1 MGKVK
6 IKKSDVWID
15 MTPMSDV
22 MTLLLTFF
30 MLTSTFVKN
39 EPVKVVTPGSVSEI
53 KVPENGVLTILVSP
67 EKDAAGRPTGEGQ
80 VFMSID
86 NTDQLGSALDLMT
99 GNFGVSLNGEQI
111 QTFKSESTFGVPME
125 ELGAYLSLPTKARQ
139 AALPTKGIPLDSID
153 GGMSQF
159 QQWVNAARSV
169 NQDIKI
175 ALKADAKT
183 PYKTVK
189 KVMSELQDMDE
200 SHYYMITQL
209 KKQSED

>member
-39 EPVKVVTPGSVSEI
+39 EPVKVNTPGSVSEI

-67 EKDAAGRPTGEGQ
+67 EQGPGGVPTGEGQ
-80 VFMSID
+80 VFLSID
-86 NTDQLGSALDLMT
+86 NSEQLGQTLTSLLPDL
-99 GNFGVSLNGEQI
+99 NVKQI
-111 QTFKSESTFGVPME
+111 ENCKIDGTWGMPLSEMSG
-125 ELGAYLSLPTKARQ
+125 YLSMSSQNRSKI
-139 AALPTKGIPLDSID
+139 LPTKGIPLDSID
-153 GGMSQF
+153 GGPSEF
-159 QQWVNAARSV
+159 QNWVSAARTV
-169 NQDIKI
+169 NNEIKI

-183 PYKTVK
+183 PYKTVQR
-189 KVMSELQDMDE
+189 VMSELQDMDE
-200 SHYYMITQL
+200 SHYYMITNL
-209 KKQSED
+209 KTAEDD